1 MKKYSHSKLTKFI
14 VFIIMIAF
22 FSGTITTL
30 VKIMTIPFNSVLQ
43 KSYFESAA
51 YIQESQGLISDL
63 TKLMGEFKN
72 EENILNGGTISEDE
86 LKDKEEELYF
96 QFQNSKKYNPKLS
109 EEENYKQFKKEYAD
123 EISHERD
130 KFIQRD
136 LREYYL
142 LLQKMEDYET
152 PLFYASDGTNVYTN
166 TTMKERQEFETYP
179 AFFIF
184 DHYDQETYPKETR
197 ENDYLYWITDQV
209 NELDPENTVIYLAFP
224 DKFLNT
230 NIKEWKENS
239 ALSAKNLYKLTYL
252 VPGFI
257 LSFIYLA
264 LVTGR
269 KSFRDQEVHLNVID
283 KLYNDINVLLC
294 VSLIALYTVLLDLL
308 FEMNNKMI
316 LPITVLIAAIGFV
329 LIFSLIKHGKNKT
342 LIKHT
347 LLYNLISQFAHF
359 IGDVYR
365 NGSLAVKTV
374 LLAVGYPL
382 LVALTFFIFPVTL
395 GVAAWFALKKIKS
408 FNAIQAGVE
417 EIKAGNLQYHIDIK
431 GRGEFA
437 RLAENINSITDGLR
451 NAVDN
456 ELKSERL
463 KTELITNVSH
473 DIRTPLTSI
482 ITYVDL
488 LKNEKDPTKIEEYV
502 GVLDQKSKRLKV
514 LTDNLF
520 EAAKASSGDIPV
532 HLEKIDIISLINQGL
547 GEVGDK
553 ILARNLEFKLNFP
566 ADKLF
571 VTADGRLLWRSI
583 ENVLSNIFKYAL
595 EGSRVYVDIEDL
607 GNDVRLV
614 FKNISASELNISAD
628 ELMERFKRGD
638 ESRTSEGSG
647 LGLSIA
653 KSLIEI
659 QRGKFS
665 IQIDGDLFKAIIV
678 LPKYSQE

>member
-1 MKKYSHSKLTKFI
+1 
-14 VFIIMIAF
+14 MIAF
-22 FSGTITTL
+22 FSGTVTTL

-43 KSYFESAA
+43 KSYLESPAF
-51 YIQESQGLISDL
+51 IQESTPLISDL
-63 TKLMGEFKN
+63 TKLMSEFKN
-72 EENILNGGTISEDE
+72 EENILNGGTISKDE
-86 LKDKEEELYF
+86 LRSKEEELYF
-96 QFQNSKKYNPKLS
+96 NFQNSKKYNPKLT
-109 EEENYKQFKKEYAD
+109 EKENYEQFKKEYAD
-123 EISHERD
+123 EISHEKD
-130 KFIQRD
+130 KLIQRD
-136 LREYYL
+136 LREYHL
-142 LLQKMEDYET
+142 LLQKMDDYKT

-179 AFFIF
+179 AYFIF
-184 DHYDQETYPKETR
+184 DHYEQEIYPKKTR
-197 ENDYLYWITDQV
+197 ESDYLYWITDQI

-224 DKFLNT
+224 DKFLNL
-230 NIKEWKENS
+230 NIKEWEENS
-239 ALSAKNLYKLTYL
+239 AVSAKNLYKLTYL

-269 KSFRDQEVHLNVID
+269 KSFRDQEVHFNVID

-294 VSLIALYTVLLDLL
+294 IFLIALYIVLLNLL

-316 LPITVLIAAIGFV
+316 LPLTVLIASVGFV
-329 LIFSLIKHGKNKT
+329 LILSLIRHGKNKT

-347 LLYNLISQFAHF
+347 LLYNVISKFAYF

-374 LLAVGYPL
+374 LLVVGYPL

-408 FNAIQAGVE
+408 FHAIQAGVE
-417 EIKAGNLQYHIDIK
+417 EIKAGNLQYHIDVE
-431 GRGEFA
+431 GQGEFA
-437 RLAENINSITDGLR
+437 SLAENINSITDGLR

-488 LKNEKDPTKIEEYV
+488 LKNEKDPTKIAEYAE
-502 GVLDQKSKRLKV
+502 VLDQKSKRLKV

-553 ILARNLEFKLNFP
+553 ILARSLEFKLNFP

-638 ESRTSEGSG
+638 ESRSSEGSG

-659 QRGKFS
+659 QRGRFS

>member
-1 MKKYSHSKLTKFI
+1 MKKYSHSKLTKCI

-22 FSGTITTL
+22 FSGTVTTL

-43 KSYFESAA
+43 KSYLESPAF
-51 YIQESQGLISDL
+51 IQESTPLISDL
-63 TKLMGEFKN
+63 TKLMSEFKN
-72 EENILNGGTISEDE
+72 EENILNGGTISKDE
-86 LKDKEEELYF
+86 LRSKEEELYF
-96 QFQNSKKYNPKLS
+96 NFQNSKKYNPKLT
-109 EEENYKQFKKEYAD
+109 EKENYEQFKKEYAD
-123 EISHERD
+123 EISHEKD
-130 KFIQRD
+130 KLIQRD
-136 LREYYL
+136 LREYHL
-142 LLQKMEDYET
+142 LLQKMDDYKT

-179 AFFIF
+179 AYFIF
-184 DHYDQETYPKETR
+184 DHYEQEIYPKKTR
-197 ENDYLYWITDQV
+197 ESDYLYWITDQI

-224 DKFLNT
+224 DKFLNL
-230 NIKEWKENS
+230 NIKEWEENS
-239 ALSAKNLYKLTYL
+239 AVSAKNLYKLTYL

-269 KSFRDQEVHLNVID
+269 KSFRDQEVHFNVID

-294 VSLIALYTVLLDLL
+294 IFLIALYIVLLNLL

-316 LPITVLIAAIGFV
+316 LPLTVLIASVGFV
-329 LIFSLIKHGKNKT
+329 LILSLIRHGKNKT

-347 LLYNLISQFAHF
+347 LLYNVISKFAYF

-374 LLAVGYPL
+374 LLVVGYPL

-408 FNAIQAGVE
+408 FHAIQAGVE
-417 EIKAGNLQYHIDIK
+417 EIKAGNLQYHIDVE
-431 GRGEFA
+431 GQGEFA
-437 RLAENINSITDGLR
+437 SLAENINSITDGLR

-488 LKNEKDPTKIEEYV
+488 LKNEKDPTKIAEYAE
-502 GVLDQKSKRLKV
+502 VLDQKSKRLKV

-553 ILARNLEFKLNFP
+553 ILARSLEFKLNFP

-638 ESRTSEGSG
+638 ESRSSEGSG

-659 QRGKFS
+659 QRGRFS